1 MSYPRPIAYSLYLP
15 QFVPYG
21 AMATHKTRRANLSQH
36 RIRTYTAHAMI
47 LFNVYGIPLSSG
59 IWLEYYFTSLLPSS
73 SLVVISTIFGAQL
86 ACLGLVVGPTAWL
99 YTRWPKYWRLQ
110 MLFGLLCVCGA
121 WLGLLVTENELW
133 TIVLCHGILTGTGL
147 GILGTISILTLST
160 HYRHHLGVTS
170 TQCVAAGFTGA
181 IVYTIS
187 TWLCVRTD
195 SIKMAYGTTSAV
207 QTGTLL
213 LAIFLAAPH
222 PSPSTPH
229 PPSQQSDPA
238 HRPPRPVAAL
248 TSLLTTPI
256 LLAPIYLPLLL
267 TRQPSPHRADPASY
281 ILLALYCGGLLPC
294 IFVPRTPASR
304 LAPSTL
310 FTASALAA
318 GIAMVP
324 MVWMRVLSVAVPCG
338 VVFGAGFGGVCLLWV
353 RICAVFGGGGEEEV
367 GRWVCVGMAVTG
379 LGAGGGVVVA
389 AAVLERWEGGVEM
402 LLGAVAGCAV
412 LGGLVVWAGIA
423 VHGQRRRMLRRRG

>member
-1 MSYPRPIAYSLYLP
+1 MSYPRHIAYSSYLP
-15 QFVPYG
+15 QFVPNG
-21 AMATHKTRRANLSQH
+21 AMATHKTSRANLSQH
-36 RIRTYTAHAMI
+36 RVRTYTAHALI

-59 IWLEYYFTSLLPSS
+59 IWLEYYFTSLLPLS
-73 SLVVISTIFGAQL
+73 SLVVISTVFGAQL
-86 ACLGLVVGPTAWL
+86 ACLGGAVGPAAWL
-99 YTRWPKYWRLQ
+99 YTRWPKCWRLH

-121 WLGLLVTENELW
+121 WLALLIIENELW

-147 GILGTISILTLST
+147 GILGTISTLTLST

-229 PPSQQSDPA
+229 PPSQQSHPA

-248 TSLLTTPI
+248 TCLLMTPT

-281 ILLALYCGGLLPC
+281 VLLALSCGALLPC
-294 IFVPRTPASR
+294 ILIPRTLALR
-304 LAPSTL
+304 LALPTL
-310 FTASALAA
+310 FAASALAA

-324 MVWMRVLSVAVPCG
+324 MVWMRGLSVAVPCG
-338 VVFGAGFGGVCLLWV
+338 VVFGAGFGGVGLLWV
-353 RICAVFGGGGEEEV
+353 RIWAGFGGRGGEV
-367 GRWVCVGMAVTG
+367 RGRWVCVGMAVAG
-379 LGAGGGVVVA
+379 LGAGGGVVGA

-402 LLGAVAGCAV
+402 VLGAVAGCAV
-412 LGGLVVWAGIA
+412 LGGLVVWAGVA
-423 VHGQRRRMLRRRG
+423 VHGQGRRMLRRRG